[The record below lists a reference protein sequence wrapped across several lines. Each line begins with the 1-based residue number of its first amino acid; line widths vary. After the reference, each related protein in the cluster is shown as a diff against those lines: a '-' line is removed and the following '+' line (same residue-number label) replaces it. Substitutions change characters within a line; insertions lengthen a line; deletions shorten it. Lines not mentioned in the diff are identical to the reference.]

1 MKISINISVLA
12 LLISLGVLGL
22 FSFKTYREQSQE
34 IEFMQMSVIESVV
47 SGGAGRSRMITI
59 NDKGEMKEEKLENFF
74 SVTGINFRNVRF
86 NDNMITERISKYTNE
101 GWILDDVSTG
111 VYGGNKGTG
120 IFLTRYIFKR
130 NK

>member
-47 SGGAGRSRMITI
+47 SGGAGLLCYRHQFQKRTI
-59 NDKGEMKEEKLENFF
+59 
-74 SVTGINFRNVRF
+74 
-86 NDNMITERISKYTNE
+86 
-101 GWILDDVSTG
+101 
-111 VYGGNKGTG
+111 
-120 IFLTRYIFKR
+120 
-130 NK
+130 